1 MPQGPL
7 IPGIEE
13 FDRPKRGWPKWLTF
27 VVVGLLLLAGLVVVA
42 GFVGGVGP
50 LRILGQSVVPLT
62 AVAYRELPDPLV
74 IEVAVATPRE
84 GLCRNDELVVVA
96 YERGNRVEV
105 EGSVTRPR
113 SASCQAVTMGGDLSW
128 VEVRLATPLGERTVI
143 NVEGREPLEQRPPA
157 QG

>member
-13 FDRPKRGWPKWLTF
+13 FDRPKRGWPKWLTL
-27 VVVGLLLLAGLVVVA
+27 VVVGVLLLGALIVVA

-50 LRILGQSVVPLT
+50 LRVLGQSIVPLT
-62 AVAYRELPDPLV
+62 AVAYRELPDPLA
-74 IEVAVATPRE
+74 IEVAVTTPRE

-105 EGSVTRPR
+105 EGSVTRSR
-113 SASCQAVTMGGDLSW
+113 TSSCQTVTMGGELTW
-128 VEVRLATPLGERTVI
+128 VQVELESALGERTVI
-143 NVEGREPLEQRPPA
+143 NVEGREPLEERTPS
-157 QG
+157 

>member
-13 FDRPKRGWPKWLTF
+13 FDRPKRGWPKWLTL
-27 VVVGLLLLAGLVVVA
+27 VVVGVLLLGALIVVA

-62 AVAYRELPDPLV
+62 AVAYRELPDPLA
-74 IEVAVATPRE
+74 IEVAVTTPRE

-105 EGSVTRPR
+105 EGSVTRSR
-113 SASCQAVTMGGDLSW
+113 TSSCQTVTMGGELTW
-128 VEVRLATPLGERTVI
+128 VQVELESALGERTVI
-143 NVEGREPLEQRPPA
+143 NVEGREPLEERTPS
-157 QG
+157 

>member
-13 FDRPKRGWPKWLTF
+13 FDRPKRGWPKWLTL
-27 VVVGLLLLAGLVVVA
+27 VVVGVLLLGALIVVA

-62 AVAYRELPDPLV
+62 AVAYRELPDPLA
-74 IEVAVATPRE
+74 IEVAVTTPRE

-105 EGSVTRPR
+105 EGSVTRSR
-113 SASCQAVTMGGDLSW
+113 TSSCQTVTMGGELTW
-128 VEVRLATPLGERTVI
+128 VQVELESALGERTVI
-143 NVEGREPLEQRPPA
+143 NVEGREPLQERTPS
-157 QG
+157 

>member
-13 FDRPKRGWPKWLTF
+13 FDRPKRGWPKWLTL
-27 VVVGLLLLAGLVVVA
+27 VVVGVLLLGALIVVA

-50 LRILGQSVVPLT
+50 LRVLGQSIVPLT
-62 AVAYRELPDPLV
+62 AVAYRELPDPLA
-74 IEVAVATPRE
+74 IEVAVTTPRE

-105 EGSVTRPR
+105 EGSVTRSR
-113 SASCQAVTMGGDLSW
+113 TSSCQTVTMGGELTW
-128 VEVRLATPLGERTVI
+128 VQVELESALGERTVI
-143 NVEGREPLEQRPPA
+143 NVEGREPLQERTPS
-157 QG
+157 

>member
-13 FDRPKRGWPKWLTF
+13 FDRPKRGWPKWLTL
-27 VVVGLLLLAGLVVVA
+27 VVVGVLLLGALIVVA

-62 AVAYRELPDPLV
+62 AVAYRELPDPLA
-74 IEVAVATPRE
+74 IEVAVTTPRE
-84 GLCRNDELVVVA
+84 GLCRNDELVVVG

-105 EGSVTRPR
+105 EGSVTRSR
-113 SASCQAVTMGGDLSW
+113 TSSCQTVTMGGELTW
-128 VEVRLATPLGERTVI
+128 VQVELESALGERTVI
-143 NVEGREPLEQRPPA
+143 NVEGREPLEERTPS
-157 QG
+157 